1 MFRNMSRNMFRSMHR
16 AIFRAF
22 FQTTCTACLLAVLSV
37 SGLIRPVLA
46 QQPATAP
53 PPPAPGSA
61 ADLVQQGEK
70 LSREGR
76 QDDAL
81 VLYQRALAKSPD
93 FYQAHLSAGMAL
105 DLKGDYAQAQEH
117 FAKAIEVA
125 PLDSKQQALRATAV
139 SYDFAG
145 DMFKAAQDE
154 LQVFNARLAKSDQV
168 GAAEIC
174 NELARMYL
182 ESGDADHAFKWYK
195 MGYETISHKEDLTDA
210 DKNLWLFRW
219 ESAQARVAA
228 RRGQAEEARQHVAA
242 AKAALDKANNP
253 EQARF
258 YPYLTGYVAFYAG
271 DYKTAIAELQKAD
284 QHDPLI
290 MVLLAESYEKSGD
303 AAQARTYYQ
312 KVLDINAHNPAN
324 AFARPLAQK
333 KLPGS

>member
-1 MFRNMSRNMFRSMHR
+1 MFPNLFRNTFGNMHR
-16 AIFRAF
+16 VFFRAF
-22 FQTTCTACLLAVLSV
+22 FQSMCTGGLLAALSM
-37 SGLIRPVLA
+37 SGLVRPVVA
-46 QQPATAP
+46 QQPAAEPAP
-53 PPPAPGSA
+53 EPGSA
-61 ADLVQQGEK
+61 ADFVQQGQK

-81 VLYQRALAKSPD
+81 VLYQRAMAKSPD
-93 FYQAHLSAGMAL
+93 FYEAHLWSGVAL

-125 PLDSKQQALRATAV
+125 PGDAKQQALRATAV
-139 SYDFAG
+139 SYQFAG
-145 DMFKAAQDE
+145 DMFKAAQNE
-154 LQVFNARLAKSDQV
+154 LQVFNARMAKSDQV

-182 ESGDADHAFKWYK
+182 ESGDAEHAGKWYK
-195 MGYETISHKEDLTDA
+195 MGYETISHKEGLTDA

-228 RRGQAEEARQHVAA
+228 RRGQADDARQHVAA

-253 EQARF
+253 DQARF
-258 YPYLTGYVAFYAG
+258 YPYLTGYVAFYSG
-271 DYKTAIAELQKAD
+271 DNKTAIAELQKAD

-290 MVLLAESYEKSGD
+290 LALLAESYEKSGD
-303 AAQARTYYQ
+303 AVQAKTYYQ
-312 KVLDINAHNPAN
+312 KVLDINAHNPTN

-333 KLPGS
+333 KLAGS